1 MRQLVSVVFERVV
14 AEDAKYFKEEKW
26 EWQCSLM
33 YWRNVDVNF
42 SRIFNNVIIIVLVKK
57 LLSDKTWERLGL
69 AQADLLID
77 WDIDITLEAWF
88 HLVGVPS
95 NAEEEVEEH
104 INLEELK
111 VLSANS
117 PKTLRPAAADAYLMF
132 QVCKVFIMLQWSLL
146 LQIQKIVQS
155 LL

>member
-1 MRQLVSVVFERVV
+1 MFFAATV
-14 AEDAKYFKEEKW
+14 
-26 EWQCSLM
+26 
-33 YWRNVDVNF
+33 
-42 SRIFNNVIIIVLVKK
+42 IVLVKK